1 MNTQQIIF
9 ILKYVQLY
17 WNSHQGRA
25 ARKDEV
31 YRKYG
36 LMKISAMKYVNQ
48 NWLQMCVC
56 VCVCA
61 CAQSLQSCPNLCN
74 PMDYSP
80 PGSSIHGILQARIL
94 ECIFMSSSRRSS
106 QPRSNLCLLNLL
118 HCSWILYP
126 LSQPGSPLE
135 NIVEPKYIN
144 LRVKWKYWKV
154 RCLGISG
161 GKSRRVSRKGRG

>member
-1 MNTQQIIF
+1 MYSF
-9 ILKYVQLY
+9 IETVTRVSCKKRWSIQ
-17 WNSHQGRA
+17 
-25 ARKDEV
+25 
-31 YRKYG
+31 
-36 LMKISAMKYVNQ
+36 KIWFNENKCKEIYKSKLIASV
-48 NWLQMCVC
+48 CVC
-56 VCVCA
+56 VCVYVCA

-74 PMDYSP
+74 PMDCSP

-94 ECIFMSSSRRSS
+94 ECISMSSSRGSS

-118 HCSWILYP
+118 HCSWI

-154 RCLGISG
+154 GCLGISG
-161 GKSRRVSRKGRG
+161 GKSRRVSRKRRG